1 MTTEAKVGTFVVAC
15 LSILIATLV
24 CLLGA
29 HLRSAG
35 VPYRTYLRYAGGL
48 EPGASVMFAGINAG
62 RITAV
67 RPWASDP
74 TRIEVLLELK
84 QGTPVNEKS
93 VAKLGSVSIMSEP
106 ALAISTGSNDAPRLA
121 PGKAIPSEETASMD
135 EIAGE
140 MVTVANNANNLITQV
155 QGELSGITGDARTL
169 LANLN
174 SVTGQS
180 NQERIKAVLENANG
194 LLADQR
200 PKIDRITDQL
210 LALSQHA
217 DAVIAKTGPLMD
229 HADVTIQN
237 MNGTVQDVREPI
249 RKDLAE
255 LQSTLEQAKGLLANM
270 QVMVRA
276 NDFKIDDTVEN
287 LRTATENLDQLTD
300 SLKQQPWSLIRIK
313 QPKERKVPE

>member
-1 MTTEAKVGTFVVAC
+1 VTTEAKVGTFVVAC

-29 HLRSAG
+29 HLRGAG
-35 VPYRTYLRYAGGL
+35 VPYRTYLHYAGGL
-48 EPGASVMFAGINAG
+48 EPGASVLFGGINAG

-84 QGTPVNEKS
+84 KGTPVNEKS
-93 VAKLGSVSIMSEP
+93 VAKLGSISIMSEP

-121 PGKAIPSEETASMD
+121 PGKAIPSEEAASMD
-135 EIAGE
+135 EIAAK
-140 MVTVANNANNLITQV
+140 MVTVANNANSLITQV
-155 QGELSGITGDARTL
+155 QGELTGITGDARTL

-174 SVTGQS
+174 SVTGQP
-180 NQERIKAVLENANG
+180 NQERISGVLENANG

-210 LALSQHA
+210 LVVSQHA
-217 DAVIAKTGPLMD
+217 DAVIAKAGPLMD
-229 HADVTIQN
+229 HADATIQN
-237 MNGTVQDVREPI
+237 INGTVHDAREPI
-249 RKDLAE
+249 RQDLAE
-255 LQSTLEQAKGLLANM
+255 LRSTLEQAKGLLANM

-287 LRTATENLDQLTD
+287 LRTATENIDQLTD